1 MSVSIQWRVL
11 RNDSKSLPGTSNDW
25 QVFDNIFGRRP
36 LQERDI
42 PMLEAMHAA
51 SGLKESLWGALAEV
65 LRDGCE
71 IEVFAEW

>member
-1 MSVSIQWRVL
+1 
-11 RNDSKSLPGTSNDW
+11 
-25 QVFDNIFGRRP
+25 
-36 LQERDI
+36 
-42 PMLEAMHAA
+42 MLEAMHAA